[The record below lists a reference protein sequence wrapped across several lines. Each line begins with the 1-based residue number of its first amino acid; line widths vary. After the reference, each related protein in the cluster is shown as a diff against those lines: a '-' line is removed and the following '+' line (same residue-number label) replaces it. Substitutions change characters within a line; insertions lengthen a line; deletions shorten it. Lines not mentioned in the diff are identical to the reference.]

1 MKKQKQS
8 FQSAF
13 EELEKITASFEAGD
27 IDLDKGLKEF
37 ERGLELAVFLK
48 KQLAEVG
55 NKVNII
61 KQKFSDTKGE

>member
-1 MKKQKQS
+1 MKNKKQS

-13 EELEKITASFEAGD
+13 EELEKITAAFEAGD

-37 ERGLELAVFLK
+37 ERGLELAAFLK

-55 NKVNII
+55 NRVEVI
-61 KQKFSDTKGE
+61 KKKFSN